1 MLGNIA
7 VPHPKVIEVG
17 SFLSTFGAG
26 LQSLTGAPRLLQSI
40 AKDETIPFLK
50 PIAVLSKSNEP
61 TRALFTT
68 LAICQLAVLIGNV
81 DAVAPLLSMFF
92 LMCYCFVNVACALL
106 TLLKTPNWRPSFKFY
121 HWLVATTNNN
131 NIYSQLSWLYLN
143 KILMGPI

>member
-7 VPHPKVIEVG
+7 VPHPKVIEIG

-61 TRALFTT
+61 TRALFLT

-121 HWLVATTNNN
+121 HWQVATT
-131 NIYSQLSWLYLN
+131 IFIHSLLLSWRRLN
-143 KILMGPI
+143 KALVS